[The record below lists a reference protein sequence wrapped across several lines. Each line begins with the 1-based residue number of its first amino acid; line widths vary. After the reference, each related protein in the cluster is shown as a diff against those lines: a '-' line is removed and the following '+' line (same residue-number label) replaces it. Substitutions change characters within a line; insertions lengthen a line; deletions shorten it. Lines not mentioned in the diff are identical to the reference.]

1 MCVDVWLQAA
11 TLLLLSDGS
20 DGPHFDTV
28 TVFNSGL
35 KSEQNPLTVMWKENQ
50 QNFTGQTGSTG
61 LMESS
66 LRK

>member
-1 MCVDVWLQAA
+1 MRVDVWLQAA

-35 KSEQNPLTVMWKENQ
+35 KSEQNPLTVM
-50 QNFTGQTGSTG
+50 
-61 LMESS
+61 
-66 LRK
+66 